1 MEART
6 ILSLC
11 RWATSA
17 AVRSLARR
25 TFGSGTAWAVPLAAA
40 LMVAAPLPP
49 AEAAP
54 SGAAARAAAAGT
66 MAVPTMAAPAAPAQ
80 ARPAPDTARAVTA
93 APAIPGPLHVPD
105 VTLVDQDGRKVR
117 FWSDLVAGKVVAVSF
132 VFTHCATI
140 CPPIGANFGKLRQ
153 LLGSRAGTSVQ
164 LISVSVDPVSDTPE
178 RLKAWAAKFGAGPGW
193 TLLTGPKPE
202 VDRLLRALQSYTPNF
217 SDHSPLILLGNAATG
232 VWERASGLAPAAEIA
247 AQLARLGSPP
257 AAPRPAAP

>member
-6 ILSLC
+6 IRSSCL
-11 RWATSA
+11 WATSTA
-17 AVRSLARR
+17 ARPLARR
-25 TFGSGTAWAVPLAAA
+25 VLGPGAAWVVPLAAA
-40 LMVAAPLPP
+40 VMAGLALQP

-54 SGAAARAAAAGT
+54 NEAAAPAPAARAAVSPAK
-66 MAVPTMAAPAAPAQ
+66 AAPATPA
-80 ARPAPDTARAVTA
+80 ADRPAPASAAIAA
-93 APAIPGPLHVPD
+93 APALPGPLHVPD
-105 VTLVDQDGRKVR
+105 VTLVDQDGRKLR

-140 CPPIGANFGKLRQ
+140 CPPIGANFGRLRQ

-178 RLKAWAAKFGAGPGW
+178 RLKAWAARFGAGPGW
-193 TLLTGPKPE
+193 TLLTGPKAE

-217 SDHSPLILLGNAATG
+217 SDHSPLILMGNAATG
-232 VWERASGLAPAAEIA
+232 VWERASGLAPASELA
-247 AQLARLGSPP
+247 ARLARLGAPP